1 MGGQPGAA
9 GSGGSDVR
17 IAVVGTGIAG
27 LSAAWALR
35 RSGHEVVVLERK
47 PRLGMDAHA
56 VSPDPSDSAL
66 AVDVPLRAF
75 TPDLW
80 RNLVSLCSQV
90 GVQTREIDLAASL
103 SELGGDTYLR
113 YENVALGRYLLPL
126 RLRPRHLTPHALEL
140 VYGIARLKLGSAR
153 ELERGTL
160 GGLTLRE
167 YLEAGGY
174 SRRFAEDLLFP
185 MLGTVCTCSNESLA
199 RYPAA
204 LVLQAVQGILGARP
218 LRRFIGGTREVVRRL
233 AADVPSRCGVEL
245 HAVRATPTGARVRH
259 ADGAEEHF
267 DHVVV
272 ATQAN
277 HALLLL
283 GEEAREEKEVLGE
296 FRYESAA
303 VSVHTDARLM
313 PRRREDWSPINFFVP
328 KDRSASMS
336 TVWVNRI
343 EPSLAG
349 RADVF
354 QTWNPLVDPDP
365 ALELS
370 RVVLQ
375 RPVVDERS
383 VRAVERLA
391 QLHRQP
397 GRRVWLC
404 GSYAAP
410 GVPLL
415 ESAVLSSLR
424 VAAALGTPVPWAQAA

>member
-1 MGGQPGAA
+1 M
-9 GSGGSDVR
+9 R
-17 IAVVGTGIAG
+17 IAVIGTGIAG

-56 VSPDPSDSAL
+56 VALDPATPEA

-90 GVQTREIDLAASL
+90 GVETREIDLAASL
-103 SELGGDTYLR
+103 NELGGPTYFR
-113 YENVALGRYLLPL
+113 YENLALGRYLLPV

-140 VYGIARLKLGSAR
+140 VYGIARFKLGAAR
-153 ELERGTL
+153 DLERGTL

-167 YLEAGGY
+167 YLQAGGY
-174 SRRFAEDLLFP
+174 SRRFIEDLLFP
-185 MLGTVCTCSNESLA
+185 MLGTICTCSNESLA
-199 RYPAA
+199 HYPAA
-204 LVLQAVQGILGARP
+204 LILQSVGSIIGARP
-218 LRRFIGGTREVVRRL
+218 LRRFIGGTRALVRRL
-233 AADVPSRCGVEL
+233 AENVPSRCGVEL
-245 HAVRATPTGARVRH
+245 HSVRATPAGARVRH
-259 ADGAEEHF
+259 ADGAEESF

-277 HALLLL
+277 QALQLL
-283 GEEAREEKEVLGE
+283 GEEAREEREVLGE

-303 VSVHTDARLM
+303 VSVHTDTRLM
-313 PRRREDWSPINFFVP
+313 PRRREDWSSINFFVP
-328 KDRSASMS
+328 PDRSVSMS

-343 EPSLAG
+343 EPSLEG

-354 QTWNPLVDPDP
+354 QTWNPLVEPNP

-383 VRAVERLA
+383 VRAVARLA
-391 QLHRQP
+391 ELHQQP
-397 GRRVWLC
+397 GRRIWFC

-415 ESAVLSSLR
+415 ESAVQSSLR